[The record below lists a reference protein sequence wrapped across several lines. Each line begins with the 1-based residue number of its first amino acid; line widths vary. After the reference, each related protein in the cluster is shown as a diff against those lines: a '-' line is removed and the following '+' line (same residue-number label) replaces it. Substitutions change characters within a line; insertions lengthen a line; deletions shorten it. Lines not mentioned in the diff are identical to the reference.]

1 MFPCGAFIS
10 CVAIK
15 CLSKCP
21 YFKKHPLPW
30 NISGCAPELKIFFQ
44 NNQIIWALIEIA
56 KVASLNLIILYLENS
71 KEHVVLG
78 VTIDIELI
86 FDSHIK
92 NTCRKAGQILGVLL
106 RITSCLNSGQKNL
119 HLVEW

>member
-1 MFPCGAFIS
+1 M
-10 CVAIK
+10 
-15 CLSKCP
+15 
-21 YFKKHPLPW
+21 
-30 NISGCAPELKIFFQ
+30 
-44 NNQIIWALIEIA
+44 IEIG
-56 KVASLNLIILYLENS
+56 KVASLNLIILYLANC
-71 KEHVVLG
+71 KEQVVLG

-106 RITSCLNSGQKNL
+106 RITSCLNSSQKNL